1 MSRQFSR
8 TLKVV
13 IIVHAVLLLLVFSRS
28 GIARLFEPEPE
39 LIIPVEFV
47 VDVSPAMPDI
57 NDVIPDVT
65 EFEPEPILEPIPD
78 PEPEAIPEPQAVL
91 EPKPEPKPKPPKRKK
106 IKISKTRVNSSN
118 ASKQKRLS
126 AAEIKKLL
134 DKGARAGDH
143 TSIPDEDARCMDI
156 IKRTLDSVWDQPSS
170 EAAGDSIAVLQLKF
184 SGNSRI
190 SSGKLYR
197 KSGNVAL
204 DSSVSRITQN
214 IQHIN
219 GLTPDFIRRHPSVTI
234 SFSVD

>member
-1 MSRQFSR
+1 MGRQFSR

-47 VDVSPAMPDI
+47 VDVSPAISDISDVMPDI
-57 NDVIPDVT
+57 P
-65 EFEPEPILEPIPD
+65 EFEPEPI
-78 PEPEAIPEPQAVL
+78 PEPNTIPEPQAVS
-91 EPKPEPKPKPPKRKK
+91 ESKPEPKPKPFKRKK
-106 IKISKTRVNSSN
+106 IKISHTPVNRSN
-118 ASKQKRLS
+118 SSKQKCLS
-126 AAEIKKLL
+126 EAEIKKLL
-134 DKGARAGDH
+134 DKGALAGDH

-156 IKRTLDSVWDQPSS
+156 IKRTLTAVWDQPSS
-170 EAAGDSIAVLQLKF
+170 EVAGDSIAVLQLKF
-184 SGNSRI
+184 STDSRI

-197 KSGNVAL
+197 KSGNAAL
-204 DSSVSRITQN
+204 DSSVARITEN
-214 IQHIN
+214 IQKIN